1 MTTGRA
7 FLALA
12 AVLLLAS
19 LYAKE
24 SAPQHL
30 AIVIDRSVQDRRS
43 LERSA
48 RTAIQAV
55 NRLTGKDTV
64 SIVAYGDSAE
74 VVLHATSATNRA
86 SVAAKVKG
94 IRPHGMKALFA
105 GMAMGAEELRRHST
119 TGQTM
124 RVMVLAG
131 TGKGTLIGPDTEED
145 IRTLVDSLRKENI
158 GVSAPFGLLG
168 SGAGSGGRPVFSIVR
183 ESGQKTEKPAEAGTA
198 K

>member
-43 LERSA
+43 LERSV

-74 VVLHATSATNRA
+74 VVLHATSATNK
-86 SVAAKVKG
+86 SVAAKVRG
-94 IRPHGMKALFA
+94 IMPHGKKALFA

-131 TGKGTLIGPDTEED
+131 TGKSTLIGPDTQED

-183 ESGQKTEKPAEAGTA
+183 ESGQKTDKPAEAGTA

>member
-43 LERSA
+43 LERSV

-64 SIVAYGDSAE
+64 SIIAYGDSAE
-74 VVLHATSATNRA
+74 VMLHATSATNR
-86 SVAAKVKG
+86 SVAAKVRG

-131 TGKGTLIGPDTEED
+131 TGKGTLIGPDTQED

-183 ESGQKTEKPAEAGTA
+183 ESGQKTDKPAEAGTA

>member
-1 MTTGRA
+1 LTVGRT
-7 FLALA
+7 FLAIA
-12 AVLLLAS
+12 AALFLAS

-24 SAPQHL
+24 AAPQHL
-30 AIVIDRSVQDRRS
+30 AIVIDRSVQERRS
-43 LERSA
+43 FDRSV
-48 RTAIQAV
+48 REAIQAV
-55 NRLTGKDTV
+55 NRLSGKDTV

-74 VVLHATSATNRA
+74 VVQYATCATNRE
-86 SVAAKVKG
+86 SVTAKVKG
-94 IRPHGMKALFA
+94 IRPRGMKALFA

-124 RVMVLAG
+124 RIMVLAG
-131 TGKGTLIGPDTEED
+131 TGKGTLIGPDTQED

-168 SGAGSGGRPVFSIVR
+168 SGAGSSGRPVFSIVR
-183 ESGQKTEKPAEAGTA
+183 ESGQKVDKPAEAGTA